1 MSNIK
6 LFQSQQ
12 VRTQWDKTE
21 EKWYFA
27 IVDISEILTE
37 STKPRDYWYRLQK
50 RERANGVELSTNC
63 RQLKMKAKNAQGF
76 VENKGAAKIGG
87 TIAGNARRELELE
100 SGEDIISSENYLQ
113 INKTGK
119 LNDK

>member
-12 VRTQWDKTE
+12 VRTHWDKTE

-27 IVDISEILTE
+27 IVDIIEILTE
-37 STKPRDYWYRLQK
+37 STKPRDYWYRLKK

-63 RQLKMKAKNAQGF
+63 RQLKMKAKDAKGF
-76 VENKGAAKIGG
+76 VENRSAAIIGG
-87 TIAGNARRELELE
+87 TIAGNARRELEDK
-100 SGEDIISSENYLQ
+100 SGEKIISSENYLQ
-113 INKTGK
+113 IDLLK
-119 LNDK
+119 